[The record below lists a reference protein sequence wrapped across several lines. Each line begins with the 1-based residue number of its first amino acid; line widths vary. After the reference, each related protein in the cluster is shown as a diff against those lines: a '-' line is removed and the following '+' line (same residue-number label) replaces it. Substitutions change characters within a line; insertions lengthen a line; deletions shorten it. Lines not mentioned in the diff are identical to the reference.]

1 MALSKSPYKNILAI
15 IFIAFFG
22 VSHAETSEKEL
33 KNNLANSKGIRD
45 SIVAIIDLSEHYR
58 FTNPDKGLVY
68 AKQALHLSYK
78 IEDTI
83 LMVKS
88 ANKLAVLEKENSENT
103 SALKTILKSLN
114 WALGLKKD
122 TLIANTQLVAG
133 HVYSNLQKEKAAIYN
148 YKECLRF
155 FKSINDSSGISY
167 TYSGLGIVYYDN
179 KKYEEA
185 LNNYLNAEIYWANNE
200 SALKADLWNNIGAL
214 YIEKQDFENARY
226 YYNKALS
233 FYQLFKRCEIGN

>member
-1 MALSKSPYKNILAI
+1 M
-15 IFIAFFG
+15 
-22 VSHAETSEKEL
+22 
-33 KNNLANSKGIRD
+33 
-45 SIVAIIDLSEHYR
+45 
-58 FTNPDKGLVY
+58 
-68 AKQALHLSYK
+68 
-78 IEDTI
+78 
-83 LMVKS
+83 
-88 ANKLAVLEKENSENT
+88 
-103 SALKTILKSLN
+103 N